1 MSSKTLLKKSQS
13 GFTLIEMMIVVAI
26 IGILAAVAY
35 PSYTQYVTRTYR
47 DSAKACLSEH
57 VQYMERSYTSD
68 LAYPLTLPVLG
79 CATASNLDSRYAFSL
94 EKATSSKSIYKILAT
109 PKGGQL
115 ANDTQCGTL
124 SINHKGQRT
133 PSTAGCW

>member
-1 MSSKTLLKKSQS
+1 MLSKTLLKKSQL

-26 IGILAAVAY
+26 IGILAAIAY
-35 PSYTQYVTRTYR
+35 PSYTQYITRTYR

-79 CATASNLDSRYAFSL
+79 CATASSLDSRYTFTL
-94 EKATSSKSIYKILAT
+94 EKATSSKSTYKVLAT
-109 PKGGQL
+109 PIGAQL
-115 ANDTQCGTL
+115 ASDKQCATL